1 MPAAVEAAD
10 RLARARRA
18 GRRAE
23 HAVTRQHGSLRGVR
37 VVEIS
42 TSVAGPLVG
51 QILGDLG
58 ADVVKVERI
67 GTGDDTRAWAPPT
80 WDDQS
85 VIFLGLN
92 RNKRSLEL
100 DYKDPRGAEVLERLV
115 ASADVLVQNLR
126 PGALAKAGF
135 GSDRL
140 RALNPRL
147 VHCDMS
153 GFGPTGPRKD
163 DPAYDPLLQAYSGI
177 VDMVSSGDGPPVRVP
192 LSVLDKGTGMW
203 AVIGILDAL
212 RRRDQ
217 TGEGS
222 HVEVSLLQTAL
233 SWVNA
238 GLMSARAGNQPRQRL
253 GSGHDGV
260 VPYGAFPVSD
270 GYVFLSAGNQVLW
283 TRLCRATGAEDLLS
297 RQGFGS
303 NPERSANRRVV
314 EAAVAEVTARFDSA
328 TLLGLLAEAG
338 VPASRVN
345 KVEDMVHDEQAL
357 ATGMLEHVPHP
368 VIEGF
373 EVVNLPM
380 TFDGQY
386 PSHTCPPPLLGA
398 DTRDVLADLGYD
410 DDAIDALLDGSVVAT
425 TAADP
430 TKEDA

>member
-1 MPAAVEAAD
+1 M
-10 RLARARRA
+10 
-18 GRRAE
+18 
-23 HAVTRQHGSLRGVR
+23 RGLR

-58 ADVVKVERI
+58 ADVVKVERV
-67 GTGDDTRAWAPPT
+67 GAGDDTRAWAPPV
-80 WDDQS
+80 WDEQS

-100 DYKDPRGAEVLERLV
+100 DYKDPRGAEVLERLI

-135 GSDRL
+135 AHDRL

-153 GFGPTGPRKD
+153 GFGPQGPRKD

-238 GLMSARAGNQPRQRL
+238 GLMSARAGNQPRERL

-283 TRLCRATGAEDLLS
+283 TRFCRATGAEDLLG
-297 RQGFGS
+297 REGFAS
-303 NPERSANRRVV
+303 NPERSANRRTV
-314 EAAVAEVTARFDSA
+314 EAAVGDVTSRFDAA
-328 TLLGLLAEAG
+328 TLLALLADAG

-345 KVEDMVHDEQAL
+345 KVEDMAHDEQAL
-357 ATGMLEHVPHP
+357 ATGMLERLPHP
-368 VIEGF
+368 IVADL

-386 PSHTCPPPLLGA
+386 PAHTCAPPLLGA
-398 DTRDVLADLGYD
+398 DTRAVLADLGYD
-410 DDAIDALLDGSVVAT
+410 EAGIDALLSSDVVAAT
-425 TAADP
+425 SAAARTEEAP
-430 TKEDA
+430 

>member
-1 MPAAVEAAD
+1 MNRP
-10 RLARARRA
+10 
-18 GRRAE
+18 
-23 HAVTRQHGSLRGVR
+23 HGSMRGLR

-58 ADVVKVERI
+58 ADVIKVERV
-67 GTGDDTRAWAPPT
+67 GAGDDTRAWAPPV
-80 WDDQS
+80 WDEQS

-100 DYKDPRGAEVLERLV
+100 DYKDPRGAEVLDRLI

-135 GSDRL
+135 AHDRL

-153 GFGPTGPRKD
+153 GFGPQGPRKD

-238 GLMSARAGNQPRQRL
+238 GLMSARAGNQPRERL

-283 TRLCRATGAEDLLS
+283 TRFCRATGAEDLLG
-297 RQGFGS
+297 REGFAS
-303 NPERSANRRVV
+303 NPERSANRRTV
-314 EAAVAEVTARFDSA
+314 EAAVGDVTSRFDAA
-328 TLLGLLAEAG
+328 TLLALLADAG

-345 KVEDMVHDEQAL
+345 KVEDMAHDEQAL
-357 ATGMLEHVPHP
+357 ATGMLERLPHP
-368 VIEGF
+368 IVADL

-386 PSHTCPPPLLGA
+386 PAHTCAPPLLGA
-398 DTRDVLADLGYD
+398 DTRAVLADLGYD
-410 DDAIDALLDGSVVAT
+410 EAGIDALLSSDVVAAT
-425 TAADP
+425 SAARTEEAP
-430 TKEDA
+430 

>member
-1 MPAAVEAAD
+1 MNRP
-10 RLARARRA
+10 
-18 GRRAE
+18 
-23 HAVTRQHGSLRGVR
+23 HGSMRGLR

-58 ADVVKVERI
+58 ADVVKVERV
-67 GTGDDTRAWAPPT
+67 GAGDDTRAWAPPV
-80 WDDQS
+80 WDEQS

-100 DYKDPRGAEVLERLV
+100 DYKDPRGAEVLERLI

-135 GSDRL
+135 AHDRL

-153 GFGPTGPRKD
+153 GFGPQGPRKD

-238 GLMSARAGNQPRQRL
+238 GLMSARAGNQPRERL

-283 TRLCRATGAEDLLS
+283 TRFCRATGAEDLLG
-297 RQGFGS
+297 REGFAS
-303 NPERSANRRVV
+303 NPERSANRRTV
-314 EAAVAEVTARFDSA
+314 EAAVGDVTSRFDAA
-328 TLLGLLAEAG
+328 TLLALLADAG

-345 KVEDMVHDEQAL
+345 KVEDMAHDEQAL
-357 ATGMLEHVPHP
+357 ATGMLERLPHP
-368 VIEGF
+368 IVADL

-386 PSHTCPPPLLGA
+386 PAHTCAPPLLGA
-398 DTRDVLADLGYD
+398 DTRAVLADLGYD
-410 DDAIDALLDGSVVAT
+410 EAGIDALLSSDVVAAT
-425 TAADP
+425 SAAARTEEAP
-430 TKEDA
+430 

>member
-1 MPAAVEAAD
+1 MNRP
-10 RLARARRA
+10 
-18 GRRAE
+18 
-23 HAVTRQHGSLRGVR
+23 HGSMRGLR

-58 ADVVKVERI
+58 ADVVKVERV
-67 GTGDDTRAWAPPT
+67 GAGDDTRAWAPPV
-80 WDDQS
+80 WDEQS

-100 DYKDPRGAEVLERLV
+100 DYKDPRGAEVLERLI

-135 GSDRL
+135 AHDRL

-153 GFGPTGPRKD
+153 GFGPQGPRKD

-238 GLMSARAGNQPRQRL
+238 GLMSARAGNQPRERL

-283 TRLCRATGAEDLLS
+283 TRFCRATGAEDLLG
-297 RQGFGS
+297 REGFAS
-303 NPERSANRRVV
+303 NPERSANRRTV
-314 EAAVAEVTARFDSA
+314 EAAVGDVTSRFDAA
-328 TLLGLLAEAG
+328 TLLALLADAG

-345 KVEDMVHDEQAL
+345 KVEDMAHDEQAL
-357 ATGMLEHVPHP
+357 ATGMLERLPHP
-368 VIEGF
+368 IVADL

-386 PSHTCPPPLLGA
+386 PAHTCAPPLLGA
-398 DTRDVLADLGYD
+398 DTRAVLADLGYD
-410 DDAIDALLDGSVVAT
+410 EAGIDALLSSDVVAAT
-425 TAADP
+425 SAARTEEAP
-430 TKEDA
+430 

>member
-1 MPAAVEAAD
+1 MNRP
-10 RLARARRA
+10 
-18 GRRAE
+18 
-23 HAVTRQHGSLRGVR
+23 HGSMRGLR

-58 ADVVKVERI
+58 ADVIKVERV
-67 GTGDDTRAWAPPT
+67 GAGDDTRAWAPPV
-80 WDDQS
+80 WDEQS

-100 DYKDPRGAEVLERLV
+100 DYKDPRGAEVLDRLI

-135 GSDRL
+135 AHDRL

-153 GFGPTGPRKD
+153 GFGPQGPRKD

-238 GLMSARAGNQPRQRL
+238 GLMSARAGNQPRERL

-283 TRLCRATGAEDLLS
+283 TRFCRATGAEDLLG
-297 RQGFGS
+297 REGFAS
-303 NPERSANRRVV
+303 NPERSANRRTV
-314 EAAVAEVTARFDSA
+314 ETAVGDVTSRFDAA
-328 TLLGLLAEAG
+328 TLLALLADAG

-345 KVEDMVHDEQAL
+345 KVEDMAHDEQAL
-357 ATGMLEHVPHP
+357 ATGMLERLPHP
-368 VIEGF
+368 IVADL

-386 PSHTCPPPLLGA
+386 PAHTCAPPLLGA
-398 DTRDVLADLGYD
+398 DTRAVLADLGYD
-410 DDAIDALLDGSVVAT
+410 EAGIDALLSSDVVAAT
-425 TAADP
+425 SAAARTEEAP
-430 TKEDA
+430 